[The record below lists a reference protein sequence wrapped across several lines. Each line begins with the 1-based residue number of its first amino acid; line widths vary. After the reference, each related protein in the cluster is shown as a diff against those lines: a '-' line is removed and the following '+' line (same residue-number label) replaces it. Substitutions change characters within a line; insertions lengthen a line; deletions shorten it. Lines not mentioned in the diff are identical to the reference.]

1 MEESFAIPEQR
12 DSDHW
17 LNGFL
22 KQNCEEAR
30 RRVQEERNLWNLTTN
45 ENDDLDLSGI
55 FNFNNY
61 ENPNEYNGEDISPT
75 NATDSVDETETRT
88 ASFDDRVSIH
98 EFERQTKHEDILRS
112 SSSHEGS
119 SGYNDKLSDHDRWP
133 SPDDLQNYSAIHDQA
148 TTSCAGGQC
157 LSYTPLVERRTS
169 RSLSDGYKQ
178 PDACAGDLGHVPSA
192 DNVVSQSTVAD
203 WGFETELVEVASI
216 GIVHAK
222 QQLQRAINDFNSD
235 IVKRERVCFQLK
247 MKQIEETV
255 NEVLDEVERLDRNFK
270 LRRMGPESYYELK
283 SRNEVDILIVFDLSP
298 NEFVIEDM
306 KTPTGYARIR
316 MKPSQITSLSNTTS
330 SDMTSSHFQLFQW
343 CEETQLGEL
352 YLSPKK
358 LCKAFAALVSR
369 AAGKI
374 ARNGSS
380 VNRKRVSFSNS
391 DKEASILFTVNLIPT
406 VECPQTWPLCAY
418 WLRSYPK
425 KWPAEGMRDGV
436 IRGGMHL
443 VALVT
448 SKESDFLWRISFCA
462 ARRHLMKFDC
472 EGKKK
477 CLRILKVLLSKE
489 LSRPKGLVPLHLE
502 NIVLW
507 ASRKHWQEEEW
518 AEYVLSERI
527 LEILVALHK
536 CLDNNDC
543 YNFFVPTMN
552 LFSELR
558 PDVLKMLAVK
568 VKDVL
573 HDPFKYLK

>member
-1 MEESFAIPEQR
+1 MEESFAIPEHR
-12 DSDHW
+12 DHSDHW

-30 RRVQEERNLWNLTTN
+30 KRVQEERNLWNLTTS

-61 ENPNEYNGEDISPT
+61 ENPNEHNGEEILPT
-75 NATDSVDETETRT
+75 NATDSVDEAETNT
-88 ASFDDRVSIH
+88 ASFDGRVSTH
-98 EFERQTKHEDILRS
+98 EFERRKKQDDIRRS
-112 SSSHEGS
+112 TCSL
-119 SGYNDKLSDHDRWP
+119 DF
-133 SPDDLQNYSAIHDQA
+133 
-148 TTSCAGGQC
+148 GQM
-157 LSYTPLVERRTS
+157 
-169 RSLSDGYKQ
+169 
-178 PDACAGDLGHVPSA
+178 PSA
-192 DNVVSQSTVAD
+192 DHITSQSPVAD

-222 QQLQRAINDFNSD
+222 QQLQRAIDVFNSN
-235 IVKRERVCFQLK
+235 IVKRERVCFQLT

-255 NEVLDEVERLDRNFK
+255 NEVLDEVERLDSNFK
-270 LRRMGPESYYELK
+270 LRRMSPESYYELK
-283 SRNEVDILIVFDLSP
+283 SRNEVDILIVLDNLSP
-298 NEFVIEDM
+298 NKFVIEDM

-316 MKPSQITSLSNTTS
+316 MEPSKMTSLSNMTP
-330 SDMTSSHFQLFQW
+330 SDMTSPTNLTSSHFQLFQW

-358 LCKAFAALVSR
+358 LCKAFAELVSR

-391 DKEASILFTVNLIPT
+391 DKDASILFTVNLIPT

-418 WLRSYPK
+418 WLKSCSK
-425 KWPAEGMRDGV
+425 KWPAEGVRNNV

-462 ARRHLMKFDC
+462 ARRHLLQSDFQ
-472 EGKKK
+472 GKKK
-477 CLRILKVLLSKE
+477 CLRILKVLLNKE

-502 NIVLW
+502 NIALW
-507 ASRKHWQEEEW
+507 ASRKYWQEEEW
-518 AEYVLSERI
+518 AEYVLSERF
-527 LEILVALHK
+527 LEMLVALHK